1 MLQQTQ
7 KDRVNNYKKVLTVY
21 VYIYIYIYITL
32 PYVLFSHIQLLFCGV
47 QKTPQNKSVIM
58 NIIYTQFK

>member
-7 KDRVNNYKKVLTVY
+7 KDRVNNYKKVLTV
-21 VYIYIYIYITL
+21 YIYIYITL